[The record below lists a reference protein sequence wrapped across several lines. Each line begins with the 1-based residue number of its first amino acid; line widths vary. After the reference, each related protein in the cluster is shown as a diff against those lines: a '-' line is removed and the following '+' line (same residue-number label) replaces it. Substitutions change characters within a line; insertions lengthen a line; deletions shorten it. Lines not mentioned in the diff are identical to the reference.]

1 MTKPQRFPFQ
11 WWNGISSKGV
21 KSMSQNKMNKR
32 AIQNAR
38 RDKAARRNVF
48 SFVAADK
55 RDGNEKR
62 FY

>member
-1 MTKPQRFPFQ
+1 
-11 WWNGISSKGV
+11 
-21 KSMSQNKMNKR
+21 MSQNKMNKR